1 MTVLITLPIAGPST
15 GPFSLYSDVDG
26 YTSPFE
32 IQVPKPLLVA
42 GYTSILVP
50 AGTTIIQVRS
60 LGTCTNSIN
69 LPINLLGTSTTT
81 TSTSTTTAPTTTT
94 TTVPTT
100 TSSTTTSTSTT
111 TVPTTTSST
120 TTTTVPILEC
130 VELTNNIVTTQQT
143 CLGTPYDLKLGTIT
157 LDLVDS
163 LGAPSIATN
172 DVTVTLSFQ
181 TRQCGDSAPVP
192 TIVPVTILTGTSSI
206 THSYTREQTTDCGQ
220 GACEVEYDI
229 FQSVV
234 SVEPSLKY
242 AMCNVGS
249 STTTT
254 STTSTSTTTVPT
266 TTSTT
271 TVAPTTSTTT
281 TTTTAPPA
289 NNYSFFRCSGSGIA
303 SVVVSEAALVSAGMA
318 PGAILNSMNTIEITG
333 SGNLDSC
340 YSFDTMT
347 SASLT
352 GVGVVSFNSCM
363 CLEPA

>member
-1 MTVLITLPIAGPST
+1 MIVLITLPIAGPST

-81 TSTSTTTAPTTTT
+81 TSTSSTTTAPTTTT

-111 TVPTTTSST
+111 TVPTTTTSTTSTTAPTTST
-120 TTTTVPILEC
+120 TTTTVP
-130 VELTNNIVTTQQT
+130 T
-143 CLGTPYDLKLGTIT
+143 
-157 LDLVDS
+157 
-163 LGAPSIATN
+163 
-172 DVTVTLSFQ
+172 
-181 TRQCGDSAPVP
+181 
-192 TIVPVTILTGTSSI
+192 
-206 THSYTREQTTDCGQ
+206 
-220 GACEVEYDI
+220 
-229 FQSVV
+229 
-234 SVEPSLKY
+234 
-242 AMCNVGS
+242 
-249 STTTT
+249 
-254 STTSTSTTTVPT
+254 
-266 TTSTT
+266 TT
-271 TVAPTTSTTT
+271 TVAPTTTTTEAPTTTTTTQAPAPCSELEIYPPLTPGTTHTVVFLTCEYGTTETINIPYGGTMGSICVQPGGLISDNGSSVNAQTYPTFMPCIGNTTTTTT